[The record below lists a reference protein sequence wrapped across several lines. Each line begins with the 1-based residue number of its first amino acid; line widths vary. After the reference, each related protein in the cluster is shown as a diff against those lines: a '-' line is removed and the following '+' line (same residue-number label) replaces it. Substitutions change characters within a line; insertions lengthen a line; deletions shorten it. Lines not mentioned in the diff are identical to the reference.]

1 MSETFRIALQ
11 QTFSDKVSM
20 QDIRAVAKGNE
31 LRLTLA
37 GCTDMET
44 TVVTALEPEWEF
56 DEDGNLVKDEN
67 GEYVETGNMI
77 TLRVATTKATATAE
91 QARAAGVRP

>member
-1 MSETFRIALQ
+1 MSETFRIGLQ
-11 QTFSDKVSM
+11 QTFSDLVPEEAISACSR
-20 QDIRAVAKGNE
+20 DNE
-31 LRLTLA
+31 LRLERA
-37 GCTDMET
+37 GCVDIET
-44 TVVTALEPEWEF
+44 TIVTALEPEWEF